1 MTASRYCVQEGLR
14 LPEVFRNAGKFC
26 AHESSAEYTCSSGCT
41 VSSECVRRL
50 PECPGTPSVVPQ
62 FARLWLLRQH
72 QRRIVRILNLVAIQC
87 IVYELLHTVMFIC
100 TKMCSPLWA
109 RYWTFGC
116 PFTGG
121 WFDRWGSSRYT
132 AALALSM
139 PISMTKMVHLK
150 ATPSFREYTSPCTF
164 RKFQIGKY
172 IFASHHEMTKIMR
185 TACKNKTVSITKV
198 VNRILHKNISHVS
211 NLSNHESRKYACA
224 LDHEWPNANWIN
236 GSSWKLWLQVTG
248 VFFESKCLHEQG
260 ASLC

>member
-72 QRRIVRILNLVAIQC
+72 QRKDRANSKSGGQSMYRLWTSAYSDVHLYKNVL
-87 IVYELLHTVMFIC
+87 
-100 TKMCSPLWA
+100 SLWA
-109 RYWTFGC
+109 RYWSFGC
-116 PFTGG
+116 SFTGG

-150 ATPSFREYTSPCTF
+150 ATPSFREYT
-164 RKFQIGKY
+164 
-172 IFASHHEMTKIMR
+172 
-185 TACKNKTVSITKV
+185 
-198 VNRILHKNISHVS
+198 
-211 NLSNHESRKYACA
+211 
-224 LDHEWPNANWIN
+224 
-236 GSSWKLWLQVTG
+236 
-248 VFFESKCLHEQG
+248 
-260 ASLC
+260 

>member
-72 QRRIVRILNLVAIQC
+72 QRRIVRILNLVANQC

-109 RYWTFGC
+109 RY
-116 PFTGG
+116 
-121 WFDRWGSSRYT
+121 
-132 AALALSM
+132 
-139 PISMTKMVHLK
+139 
-150 ATPSFREYTSPCTF
+150 
-164 RKFQIGKY
+164 
-172 IFASHHEMTKIMR
+172 
-185 TACKNKTVSITKV
+185 
-198 VNRILHKNISHVS
+198 
-211 NLSNHESRKYACA
+211 
-224 LDHEWPNANWIN
+224 
-236 GSSWKLWLQVTG
+236 
-248 VFFESKCLHEQG
+248 
-260 ASLC
+260 